1 MQKFTKY
8 GIIKNASICKVG
20 LIIFKPKNRR
30 RKNGKRTPIY
40 YSKDFSSIVEMLDAL
55 KIKVAEMKNHLE
67 NIWNIEAVETQI
79 TAEEAYAI
87 IYLSEK

>member
-1 MQKFTKY
+1 M
-8 GIIKNASICKVG
+8 S
-20 LIIFKPKNRR
+20 
-30 RKNGKRTPIY
+30 KRTPIY
-40 YSKDFSSIVEMLDAL
+40 YSKDFSSIVEMLEAL

-67 NIWNIEAVETQI
+67 SMWKVESVETQI